1 LSNEAVSNST
11 CLIALERIGQLAL
24 LPRVFPTVY
33 VPDAVRKEV
42 GVSIP
47 WLTVK
52 EATNPSTV
60 AVLKTQLGDGE
71 AHAIGLALALPGA
84 EIILDDKKARRI
96 AQQLGLRVIGTVGIL
111 LRAKRKGIVL
121 TIRPLLQ
128 AIQAAGFRLSPSLLN
143 EALRIAGE

>member
-1 LSNEAVSNST
+1 MSNEAVSNST

-33 VPDAVRKEV
+33 APAAVQKEV
-42 GVSIP
+42 GVAIL
-47 WLTVK
+47 WLTTK

-60 AVLKTQLGDGE
+60 AVLKVQLGDGE
-71 AHAIGLALALPGA
+71 AHAIALALEVPGA

-96 AQQLGLRVIGTVGIL
+96 ARQLGLRVIGTVGIL
-111 LRAKRKGIVL
+111 LRAKRRSIVPS
-121 TIRPLLQ
+121 IRPLLQ
-128 AIQAAGFRLSPSLLN
+128 AIHAAGFRLSPSLLN